1 MRAIRNLVKE
11 RNNRTFVPYSFESMM
26 QLFGQN
32 MDREALSSKM
42 EDFTKQL
49 DKLVKN
55 TSAPKTEIER
65 TVQESLG
72 NFMKMIMKN
81 DVDEADLANQDNKL
95 YQKLIDRSKSLPPGL
110 KLDSAEAMYKFE
122 QIATEQLMLKQRQM
136 RRRRPGKEGE
146 AAAHDGENFAAKDT
160 SIIME
165 DS

>member
-1 MRAIRNLVKE
+1 
-11 RNNRTFVPYSFESMM
+11 
-26 QLFGQN
+26 
-32 MDREALSSKM
+32 
-42 EDFTKQL
+42 
-49 DKLVKN
+49 
-55 TSAPKTEIER
+55 
-65 TVQESLG
+65 
-72 NFMKMIMKN
+72 MKMIMKN

-136 RRRRPGKEGE
+136 RRRRPGKERE
-146 AAAHDGENFAAKDT
+146 ATHDGENFAAKDT